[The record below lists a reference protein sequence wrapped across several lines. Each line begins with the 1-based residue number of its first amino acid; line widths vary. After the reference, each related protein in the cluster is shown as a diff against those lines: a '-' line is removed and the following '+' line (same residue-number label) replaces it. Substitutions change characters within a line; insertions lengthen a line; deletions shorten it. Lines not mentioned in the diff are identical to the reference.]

1 MPRACAQL
9 VSEGGA
15 QGSQRMADPDTR
27 LTDDLNKATDGFCN
41 TFCNVLYTATA
52 GVFHSVELWK
62 HNWVLGLAPYVYLA
76 VSFAFV
82 DYITPVRKTWRPLGR
97 ERGRTWGIYCHGQMK
112 LIEKAESVA
121 ALNGSEREARLFC
134 EQSTAVRVACY
145 KQHCKF
151 WQFGMINHFFNT
163 YLAGELFPICIIS
176 HGILNPKHS
185 SLDTIEDVSA
195 ATPFASSFETSKEA
209 AAQMMEVRSD
219 VGVLW
224 VLFSRAFQSARTV
237 IDSLRTLQQLV
248 GDVERV
254 TELIELLDKVTEDK
268 KTEASHTIK
277 DGDMIAFEDVD
288 IVTPAGVGLVND
300 LSFQLKRGESLLLVG
315 HNGAGK
321 SSIFR
326 CLGGLWSVKGG
337 GTITKPQGG
346 DGLHQEI
353 FYIPQKSYNVLG
365 TLQDQMIYPAS
376 GAGDLSEEKL
386 RPLLKAV
393 DLEYLLEREGCLTDE
408 INWEDELSLGEK
420 QRLAIARLL
429 YSKPKYAILDECS
442 SAISDSMTRKL
453 YSIVMEQGIT
463 YITIAHRPGE
473 SSNGRP
479 QPLATRSSDA
489 DRCCQQ
495 RSRPSTTEFLPL
507 ATANKASP
515 SRRSRRKSAVPPRK
529 WWTPRRRQPAV
540 PTRTRSSARCC
551 RSGRSRTRGARTIA
565 SATKRT
571 TTCRRAPSSCA
582 SGAS

>member
-195 ATPFASSFETSKEA
+195 ATPFTCSFETSKEA

-268 KTEASHTIK
+268 KTEASHTTK
-277 DGDMIAFEDVD
+277 DGDMIAFENVD

-326 CLGGLWSVKGG
+326 CLGGLWSAKGG

-365 TLQDQMIYPAS
+365 TLQDQMTCEDS
-376 GAGDLSEEKL
+376 SL
-386 RPLLKAV
+386 RPLPETPHRGAACRPRIRRGGPVRGEAAAAAQGRGSGVPAGARRVPDRRNQLGRRALVRREAALGNRPAAV
-393 DLEYLLEREGCLTDE
+393 LV
-408 INWEDELSLGEK
+408 
-420 QRLAIARLL
+420 
-429 YSKPKYAILDECS
+429 SKPRYRCHLGCILLKMP
-442 SAISDSMTRKL
+442 AISLRT
-453 YSIVMEQGIT
+453 
-463 YITIAHRPGE
+463 
-473 SSNGRP
+473 
-479 QPLATRSSDA
+479 
-489 DRCCQQ
+489 
-495 RSRPSTTEFLPL
+495 
-507 ATANKASP
+507 ASP
-515 SRRSRRKSAVPPRK
+515 STRFWTSAHPP
-529 WWTPRRRQPAV
+529 
-540 PTRTRSSARCC
+540 
-551 RSGRSRTRGARTIA
+551 SRTR
-565 SATKRT
+565 
-571 TTCRRAPSSCA
+571 
-582 SGAS
+582 